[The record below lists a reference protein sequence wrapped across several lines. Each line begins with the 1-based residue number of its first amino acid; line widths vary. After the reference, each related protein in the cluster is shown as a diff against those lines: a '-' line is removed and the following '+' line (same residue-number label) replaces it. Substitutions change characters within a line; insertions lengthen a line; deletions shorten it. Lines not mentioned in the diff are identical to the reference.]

1 MRFVDLI
8 EKKKNGYS
16 LTPEEIHFFIEG
28 YVAGRIPDY
37 QVSAFLMAVCFQ
49 SMEEEETACL
59 CKEML
64 ESGDQVDL
72 SSCGGVLCDKH
83 STGGVGDKTSLA
95 LIPMVAACGL
105 KVAKMS
111 GRGLGHTGGTL
122 DKLESIP
129 GFQTSLSMHA
139 FLQQIKEIGL
149 AIISQSASLVPADKM
164 LYALRDVTATVDS
177 IPLIA
182 ASIMS
187 KKLAC
192 GSDCILLDVK
202 YGEGAFMKDVQSAK
216 KLAKEMIA
224 IGTHFHKDTKAMI
237 SSMEEPLGNAIG
249 NALEV
254 KEAILSL
261 QGKGP
266 ADFME
271 LCLEA
276 GSIMLLQGKMA
287 KDKEEAYR
295 KLEAAVSSGAA
306 LEKLREMIAA
316 QHGDVS
322 VIDHT
327 DCLPQAKLVL
337 PIYASQ
343 EGYIHR
349 IHAMRIGTLA
359 MRLGAGR
366 LTKDDIIDPAA
377 GIVLQKK
384 SSDIIEKGAVLAYV
398 HTNRELEEGWLQ
410 EFYECYE
417 IHSFAKEKEVLIQG
431 IIG

>member
-1 MRFVDLI
+1 
-8 EKKKNGYS
+8 
-16 LTPEEIHFFIEG
+16 
-28 YVAGRIPDY
+28 
-37 QVSAFLMAVCFQ
+37 
-49 SMEEEETACL
+49 
-59 CKEML
+59 
-64 ESGDQVDL
+64 
-72 SSCGGVLCDKH
+72 
-83 STGGVGDKTSLA
+83 
-95 LIPMVAACGL
+95 
-105 KVAKMS
+105 
-111 GRGLGHTGGTL
+111 
-122 DKLESIP
+122 
-129 GFQTSLSMHA
+129 
-139 FLQQIKEIGL
+139 
-149 AIISQSASLVPADKM
+149 
-164 LYALRDVTATVDS
+164 
-177 IPLIA
+177 
-182 ASIMS
+182 
-187 KKLAC
+187 
-192 GSDCILLDVK
+192 
-202 YGEGAFMKDVQSAK
+202 MKDVQSAK
-216 KLAKEMIA
+216 KLAEEMIA
-224 IGTHFHKDTKAMI
+224 IGTYFHKDTKAMI

-261 QGKGP
+261 QGKGS

-276 GSIMLLQGKMA
+276 GSIMLLQGKIA

-295 KLEAAVSSGAA
+295 KLKAAVSSGAA

-327 DCLPQAKLVL
+327 DRLPQAKHIL

-343 EGYIHR
+343 KGYIHR